1 MSRKLA
7 LNISIGHLLWWTREY
22 AAETDA
28 FNGSWQVRRYR
39 FIANV
44 RCLARLESEVELP
57 TLAVCLCIFV
67 HIFIRPSSGQS
78 KQHMVAAWPGSE
90 ARSPGASPGGSPASP
105 SFGKTLARTGAGAA
119 HPSSPSSPAAGSPG
133 SSGAPSPRAAALPS
147 RTSDMAQRT
156 DFVKSH
162 FADFM
167 KVYSVAM
174 GASSPPLSHKFP
186 LSQLAHFSLLFGLG
200 SSFSVQYVDTAH
212 ALCSAG
218 GGSGSLSA
226 QQLSTLITRELTV
239 NDLLANSSS
248 AARQGIASPPVHAPG
263 DTRASGHATAGEA
276 STVLPTVISS
286 QGRSMLAIW
295 GDHVLSSSGTV
306 RSVRGSTGGSLAAT
320 TTVADEAAS
329 RDTQPDLDLRMEGC
343 VESKLYALRP
353 MRFAN
358 VRGSSRCTV
367 VLGAVQRVATFEALQ
382 SCTVIV
388 AAARVRVINCVD
400 CHFYVWCTSPP
411 SIVGDC
417 REITLAP
424 FNVHYPSLESHL
436 KAADLMPQESSALAA
451 GPAASG
457 AAATP
462 LPTSARWKAP
472 RVVAMA
478 SEGGAPKP
486 YLIMPPRDWSMTV
499 VPSVCPSSDQDL
511 AFSPLLPV
519 PGEYEQA
526 NEVAHFSGL
535 AALRSAISSS
545 GMSED
550 GMAEVQ
556 TAVQAHFR
564 EWLVSC
570 PEGRDVADMVR
581 IHRYAR
587 VHAQAIASAAGSSE
601 GKHDGAH
608 K

>member
-1 MSRKLA
+1 M
-7 LNISIGHLLWWTREY
+7 HLY
-22 AAETDA
+22 
-28 FNGSWQVRRYR
+28 RYR

-44 RCLARLESEVELP
+44 RCLARLEAEVELP
-57 TLAVCLCIFV
+57 TLSVCLCIFV
-67 HIFIRPSSGQS
+67 HIFIRPASGQS

-90 ARSPGASPGGSPASP
+90 AQSRSPGAAASPSGSPASP
-105 SFGKTLARTGAGAA
+105 SFGKTLARTGAGA
-119 HPSSPSSPAAGSPG
+119 SSPSSPASASPG

-162 FADFM
+162 FADFLN
-167 KVYSVAM
+167 VYSIAM
-174 GASSPPLSHKFP
+174 GAATPPLSHRFP
-186 LSQLAHFSLLFGLG
+186 LAQLQHFSLLFGVG
-200 SSFSVQYVDTAH
+200 SSFNVQYSDTGH
-212 ALCSAG
+212 ALCSAA
-218 GGSGSLSA
+218 GGSGALTA
-226 QQLSTLITRELTV
+226 QQLSTLITQDLTV

-248 AARQGIASPPVHAPG
+248 AARQGIASPPVY
-263 DTRASGHATAGEA
+263 SAGEA
-276 STVLPTVISS
+276 ARGAGAPLAGEAPTVLPTVVSS
-286 QGRSMLAIW
+286 QGRSTLAIW

-306 RSVRGSTGGSLAAT
+306 RSVRGSTAGSLAST
-320 TTVADEAAS
+320 TTVADEAGS
-329 RDTQPDLDLRMEGC
+329 RATQPDLDVRMEGC

-353 MRFAN
+353 VRFAN

-400 CHFYVWCTSPP
+400 CSFHIWCTSPP

-424 FNVHYPSLESHL
+424 FNVHYPSMDAHL
-436 KAADLMPQESSALAA
+436 QAAGLMPQESSALAA
-451 GPAASG
+451 APAAG
-457 AAATP
+457 AAVTP

-478 SEGGAPKP
+478 TEGGAPKP

-499 VPSVCPSSDQDL
+499 VPSVCASSDSEQP
-511 AFSPLLPV
+511 FTPLLPV
-519 PGEYEQA
+519 AEEYEQA

-535 AALRSAISSS
+535 AALRSAIADS
-545 GMSED
+545 GLSED

-587 VHAQAIASAAGSSE
+587 VHAQAIASAASSE
-601 GKHDGAH
+601 GKHDASAH